1 MAAFWLEPPPEPGGG
16 LTAEQV
22 RQALKRYGPNR
33 VVSQQAVGPVWLFLS
48 TFANPLV
55 LVLLGASL
63 LSAALGE
70 GGNALIIALIL
81 LVSSCLDFAQSYRSQ
96 QAAEKLRASVA
107 TRAEVERDGKIEQ
120 VPLDQ
125 VVPGDLLILS
135 AGSIV
140 AGDARLIEC
149 KDLCTSEASLTGEA
163 LPIEKRVGS
172 LDPGCQALAQA
183 SNSVFLGT
191 SVLNGV
197 GRARVVNTG
206 AASELGKVAQHLQ
219 GKKGETEFERGTRS
233 FGLLILRTT
242 LTLVAFVFL
251 TSLFFQRPP
260 LQSLLFAVALA
271 VGLTPEFLPMIVSV
285 TLAAGAARLAR
296 DQVVVKRLSAL
307 ENLGAIDILCSD
319 KTGTLTLGQIK
330 LEQYVDLQG
339 REHPEVLRYA
349 ALNSAFQSGIR
360 SPLDDA
366 VLAHDHPAVC
376 DHVKLDELPFD
387 FERRRLSV
395 WLEGPEGR
403 LLVTKGAPESV
414 DPLCVSYQLEGRE
427 VPLDAAA
434 RGQLQET
441 FEGLSRQGYR
451 VLAIAYGRGGL
462 VEAELCLVG
471 LAAFLDPPRSD
482 ASLTLAALRQSGVAV
497 KILTGDNEL
506 VARKVCQEVGLPVER
521 ILLGSDLERLS
532 DEALAVQ
539 AQQIVLFARLSPSQ
553 KNRVISCLRARGH
566 VVGYLGDGVNDA
578 PALRN
583 ADIGISVDSAVDV
596 AREAAD
602 IILLQPGLGPVH
614 LGVLEG
620 RRSFGNILK
629 YVLMGTSS
637 NFGNMF
643 SMAGAALF
651 LPFLPLLP
659 AQLLLNTLL
668 YDLSQLAIPKD
679 SVDPKFLARPQRWNT
694 ALIRQFM
701 LTLGPLSSLFDF
713 LTFAVLLR
721 VFAADP
727 ELFRSGW
734 FVESLV
740 TQVLVIFVIR
750 TGGSPW
756 SHPPHP
762 ALLGGALL
770 VVLLGCL
777 VPWSGWI
784 GFEPL
789 PVLFYGYVLLATLV
803 YLGLVQKVKEYFYR
817 KHSLS

>member
-1 MAAFWLEPPPEPGGG
+1 MTGRFWLEPQPAQIRG
-16 LTAEQV
+16 LTSEEAG
-22 RQALKRYGPNR
+22 RALKEHGPNL
-33 VVSQQAVGPVWLFLS
+33 VVGRQGTGALWLFLS

-55 LVLLGASL
+55 MVLLGASVV
-63 LSAALGE
+63 SAALGE
-70 GGNALIIALIL
+70 GANALIIALIL

-96 QAAEKLRASVA
+96 RAAEKLRASVA
-107 TRAEVERDGKIEQ
+107 TRAQVERDGEPQDI
-120 VPLDQ
+120 PLER
-125 VVPGDLLILS
+125 VVPGDVLLLS

-140 AGDARLIEC
+140 AGDARLLSC

-163 LPIEKRVGS
+163 LPVEKFAGVLERCDS
-172 LDPGCQALAQA
+172 LAEAR
-183 SNSVFLGT
+183 NSVFLGT

-197 GRARVVNTG
+197 GRSLVVHTG
-206 AASELGKVAQHLQ
+206 ANSQLGKLAQHLQ
-219 GKKGETEFERGTRS
+219 GVKGETEFERGTRS

-260 LQSLLFAVALA
+260 LQSLLFSVALA

-296 DQVVVKRLSAL
+296 ERVVVKRLSAL
-307 ENLGAIDILCSD
+307 ENLGAMDVLCSD

-330 LEQYVDLQG
+330 LEQYVDLDG

-360 SPLDDA
+360 SPLDEA
-366 VLAHDHPAVC
+366 VLAHEHPSVNDHR
-376 DHVKLDELPFD
+376 KLDELPFD

-414 DPLCVSYQLEGRE
+414 DPLCSSYQREGRE
-427 VPLDAAA
+427 VPLDAIS
-434 RGQLQET
+434 RQRLQET
-441 FEGLSRQGYR
+441 FETLSREGYR
-451 VLAIAYGRGGL
+451 VLAVAYGKGV
-462 VEAELCLVG
+462 VEANLCLVG
-471 LAAFLDPPRSD
+471 LAAFLDPPRPD
-482 ASLTLAALRQSGVAV
+482 ASQTLAALSGSGVAV

-506 VARKVCQEVGLPVER
+506 VARKVCLEVGLPVEPM
-521 ILLGSDLERLS
+521 LLGADVDRLQ
-532 DEALAVQ
+532 DDALAVQ
-539 AQQIVLFARLSPSQ
+539 AQQIALFARLSPSQ
-553 KNRVISCLRARGH
+553 KNRVISCLRSRGH

-583 ADIGISVDSAVDV
+583 ADVGISVDSALDV

-602 IILLQPGLGPVH
+602 IILLKPGLGPVH

-668 YDLSQLAIPKD
+668 YDLSQLAIPRD
-679 SVDPKFLARPQRWNT
+679 SVDPVFLARPQRWNT

-721 VFAADP
+721 VFEADP

-750 TGGSPW
+750 TGGWPW
-756 SHPPHP
+756 SHPPHR
-762 ALLGGALL
+762 ALVGGACLI
-770 VVLLGCL
+770 VLLGCAI
-777 VPWSGWI
+777 PWSGWV

-789 PVLFYGYVLLATLV
+789 PPLFYGYVVLVSLL
-803 YLGLVQKVKEYFYR
+803 YLALVQQVKSYFYR
-817 KHSLS
+817 KHSLT

>member
-1 MAAFWLEPPPEPGGG
+1 MPPFWLDPQPEDSRG
-16 LTAEQV
+16 LSQEQV
-22 RQALKRYGPNR
+22 RARRREFGPNR
-33 VVSQQAVGPVWLFLS
+33 IAAQAGPSPLWLFLA

-55 LVLLGASL
+55 MVLLAASF
-63 LSAALGE
+63 LSAMLGE
-70 GGNALIIALIL
+70 AANALIIAVIL
-81 LVSSCLDFAQSYRSQ
+81 LVSSSLDFAQSYQSQ
-96 QAAEKLRASVA
+96 RAAERLRASVA
-107 TRAEVERDGKIEQ
+107 TRAQVERDGSLQEIG
-120 VPLDQ
+120 LDE
-125 VVPGDLLILS
+125 VVPGDVLILS

-140 AGDARLIEC
+140 AGDARLLSC

-163 LPIEKRVGS
+163 LPVEK
-172 LDPGCQALAQA
+172 QAGVLGATCESVAEA

-197 GRARVVNTG
+197 GRALVVHTG
-206 AASELGKVAQHLQ
+206 AASQLGKVAQHLQ
-219 GKKGETEFERGTRS
+219 GTKGDTEFERGTRS
-233 FGLLILRTT
+233 FGALILRTT

-251 TSLFFQRPP
+251 TSLVFQRPP

-296 DQVVVKRLSAL
+296 EQVVVKRLSAL
-307 ENLGAIDILCSD
+307 ENLGGIDILCID

-330 LEQYVDLQG
+330 LEQYVDLHG

-360 SPLDDA
+360 SPLDEA
-366 VLAHDHPAVC
+366 VLAHDHPSVS

-395 WLEGPEGR
+395 LVKGPEGP

-414 DPLCVSYQLEGRE
+414 DPLCLTYQHEGRE
-427 VPLDAAA
+427 LPLDEES
-434 RGQLQET
+434 REQLRQT
-441 FEGLSRQGYR
+441 FEDLSRQGYR
-451 VLAIAYGRGGL
+451 VLAIAYGRAGL
-462 VEAELCLVG
+462 REAELCLVG
-471 LAAFLDPPRSD
+471 LAAFLDPPRPD
-482 ASLTLAALRQSGVAV
+482 ASETLAALHDSGVSV

-506 VARKVCQEVGLPVER
+506 VARKVCQEVGLPVDR
-521 ILLGSDLERLS
+521 MLLGVEIDRLN
-532 DEALAVQ
+532 DDALAVQ

-553 KNRVISCLRARGH
+553 KNRVISCLRSRGH

-602 IILLQPGLGPVH
+602 IILLRPGLGPVH

-694 ALIRQFM
+694 VLIRQFM

-721 VFAADP
+721 FFKADP

-750 TGGSPW
+750 TSGKPW
-756 SHPPHP
+756 SYPPHP

-770 VVLLGCL
+770 VVTLGCL
-777 VPWSGWI
+777 VPYSGGL

-789 PVLFYGYVLLATLV
+789 PWVFYLYVVLASFLYLA
-803 YLGLVQKVKEYFYR
+803 LVQWVKLYFYR
-817 KHSLS
+817 KHSLD

>member
-1 MAAFWLEPPPEPGGG
+1 MLPFWLESQPVSETG
-16 LTAEQV
+16 LTSGQAEENF
-22 RQALKRYGPNR
+22 KKYGPNR
-33 VVSQQAVGPVWLFLS
+33 VAAQADRSPLWLFFS

-70 GGNALIIALIL
+70 GGNALIIGLIL
-81 LVSSCLDFAQSYRSQ
+81 LVSCSLDFAQSYRSQ
-96 QAAEKLRASVA
+96 RAAEALRASVA
-107 TRAEVERDGKIEQ
+107 TRSEVERDGKALEI
-120 VPLDQ
+120 PLEK
-125 VVPGDLLILS
+125 VVPGDILLLS

-140 AGDARLIEC
+140 AGDARLLSS

-163 LPIEKRVGS
+163 LPVEKAAGE
-172 LDPGCQALAQA
+172 LDRAAESVA
-183 SNSVFLGT
+183 EATNSVFMGT

-197 GRARVVNTG
+197 GRALVRHTG
-206 AASELGKVAQHLQ
+206 RDTQLGKVAQHLV
-219 GKKGETEFERGTRS
+219 GAKGMTEFERGTRS

-251 TSLFFQRPP
+251 TSVVFHRPP

-296 DQVVVKRLSAL
+296 EEVVVKHLSAL
-307 ENLGAIDILCSD
+307 ENLGGIDILCSD
-319 KTGTLTLGQIK
+319 KTGTLTLGHIK
-330 LEQYVDLQG
+330 LEQYVDLEG
-339 REHPEVLRYA
+339 REEPEVLRYA
-349 ALNSAFQSGIR
+349 ALNSAFQSGIH
-360 SPLDDA
+360 SPLDEA
-366 VLAHDHPAVC
+366 VLAHQHPAVN
-376 DHVKLDELPFD
+376 DHLKLDEMPFD

-395 WLEGPEGR
+395 LLQGPQG
-403 LLVTKGAPESV
+403 LILVTKGAPESV
-414 DPLCVSYQLEGRE
+414 DPLCLSYRNQGQEL
-427 VPLDAAA
+427 PLDEPA
-434 RGQLQET
+434 RERLRET

-451 VLAIAYGRGGL
+451 VLAVATGKGELR
-462 VEAELCLVG
+462 EQELCLVG
-471 LAAFLDPPRSD
+471 LAAFLDPPRPD
-482 ASLTLAALRQSGVAV
+482 AAQTLADLNASGVGV

-506 VARKVCQEVGLPVER
+506 VARKVCSEVGLPVDR
-521 ILLGSDLERLS
+521 ILLGSEIDRLS
-532 DEALAVQ
+532 DEALGVQ
-539 AQQIVLFARLSPSQ
+539 AERLCLFARLSPSQ

-602 IILLQPGLGPVH
+602 IILLKPGLGPVH
-614 LGVLEG
+614 IGVLEG
-620 RRSFGNILK
+620 RRSFGNIIK

-643 SMAGAALF
+643 SMAGAAMF

-679 SVDPKFLARPQRWNT
+679 YVDPKFLARPQRWNT
-694 ALIRQFM
+694 DMIQRFM

-713 LTFAVLLR
+713 LTFAVLLK
-721 VFAADP
+721 VFKADP
-727 ELFRSGW
+727 GLFRSGW

-750 TGGSPW
+750 TSGSPW
-756 SHPPHP
+756 SHRPHP
-762 ALLGGALL
+762 ALAAGAML
-770 VVLLGCL
+770 VILIGCM
-777 VPWSGWI
+777 VPYSACI

-789 PVLFYGYVLLATLV
+789 PWMFYGYVLVATLI
-803 YLGLVQKVKEYFYR
+803 YLMLVQFVKQHFY
-817 KHSLS
+817 KKYSL